1 MSERKGRNNG
11 WRQLRIIVRLAV
23 IAFASV
29 LAVTASNYVSR
40 EAQVVLAGVLCGLGV
55 MITIG
60 MLIILVRQY
69 DRED

>member
-1 MSERKGRNNG
+1 M
-11 WRQLRIIVRLAV
+11 RIIVRLAV